1 MTIKNAGRLNGK
13 SIIVTGG
20 TSGIGAAIAR
30 AIVHEG
36 GQVLVHGINR
46 DEGAALVASLGA
58 NAVLCISDL
67 AHSDAPR
74 VIVDAAL
81 AAFGK
86 IDGLVNNAAIIER
99 SNLGAISPNGFD
111 QTIAVNTKAP
121 LFLIQAAHPHLVKT
135 KGSVLNIGSINAYAG
150 ESTLLA
156 YSMSKGALQTMTRNL
171 ANALGV
177 TGVRINLINP
187 GWILTEREDRD
198 QVARGLEVG
207 WHQKLDRSAIPLG
220 EMSTPENLAHAAIYW
235 LSDESYPFTGSVVEL
250 EQFSIIGRNPEKL

>member
-1 MTIKNAGRLNGK
+1 MSARLK
-13 SIIVTGG
+13 EKTIIVTGG

-30 AIVHEG
+30 SIVNEG
-36 GQVLVHGINR
+36 GKVLVHGINKE
-46 DEGAALVASLGA
+46 EGAALVATLGNRA
-58 NAVLCISDL
+58 ALCIADL
-67 AHSDAPR
+67 AHDSAPQ
-74 VIVDAAL
+74 VIVNAAL

-86 IDGLVNNAAIIER
+86 IDGLVNNAAIIKR
-99 SNLGAISPNGFD
+99 SNLGAITPSGFD

-207 WHQKLDRSAIPLG
+207 WHKKLDRSAIPLG
-220 EMSTPENLAHAAIYW
+220 QMSTPENLAHAAIYW

>member
-1 MTIKNAGRLNGK
+1 MSHNDRLAGK

-30 AIVHEG
+30 AVIREG

-46 DEGAALVASLGA
+46 SEGENLVNSLGSGAAL
-58 NAVLCISDL
+58 C
-67 AHSDAPR
+67 
-74 VIVDAAL
+74 IVDLIDQKAPEIIINAAL
-81 AAFGK
+81 SAFGK
-86 IDGLVNNAAIIER
+86 IDGLVNNAAAIER
-99 SNLGAISPNGFD
+99 SNLSVITPASFD
-111 QTIAVNTKAP
+111 NTIAVNTKAP
-121 LFLIQAAHPHLVKT
+121 LFLIQAAQPHLAKT
-135 KGSVLNIGSINAYAG
+135 RGSVLNIGSINAYAG

-156 YSMSKGALQTMTRNL
+156 YSISKGGLQTMTRNL

-207 WHQKLDRSAIPLG
+207 WHKNLDRTALPFG
-220 EMSTPENLAHAAIYW
+220 AMSTPENLAHAAVYW

>member
-1 MTIKNAGRLNGK
+1 MSGRVQGK

-30 AIVHEG
+30 SIVREG
-36 GQVLVHGINR
+36 GQVLIHGINKG
-46 DEGAALVASLGA
+46 EGEALVQSLGA
-58 NAVLCISDL
+58 QAALCIADL
-67 AHSDAPR
+67 ADEQAPE
-74 VIVDAAL
+74 VIVSAAL

-99 SNLGAISPNGFD
+99 SNLQAISPTGFD
-111 QTIAVNTKAP
+111 RTITVNTKAP

-135 KGSVLNIGSINAYAG
+135 KGNVLNIGSINAYAG

-177 TGVRINLINP
+177 TRVRINLINP

-207 WHQKLDRSAIPLG
+207 WHKNLDRNAIPLG
-220 EMSTPENLAHAAIYW
+220 AMSTPENLAHAAIYW

>member
-1 MTIKNAGRLNGK
+1 MSARLSGK

-30 AIVHEG
+30 SIIDEG
-36 GQVLVHGINR
+36 GQVLIHGINR
-46 DEGAALVASLGA
+46 SEGEALVQSLGSK
-58 NAVLCISDL
+58 AVLCISDL
-67 AHSDAPR
+67 ADESAPQ

-99 SNLGAISPNGFD
+99 SNLKAIDPKGFD
-111 QTIAVNTKAP
+111 HTLAINAKAP

-135 KGSVLNIGSINAYAG
+135 QGSVLNIGSINAYAG

-207 WHQKLDRSAIPLG
+207 WHQNLDRNSIPLG
-220 EMSTPENLAHAAIYW
+220 KMSTPENLAHAAIYW

>member
-1 MTIKNAGRLNGK
+1 MSGRLTGK

-20 TSGIGAAIAR
+20 TSGIGAAIAQS
-30 AIVHEG
+30 IVAEG
-36 GQVLVHGINR
+36 GQVLVHGINES
-46 DEGAALVASLGA
+46 EGRSLVTSLGSQSS
-58 NAVLCISDL
+58 LCIADL
-67 AHSDAPR
+67 ADQNAPAA
-74 VIVDAAL
+74 IVAAAL

-99 SNLGAISPNGFD
+99 SNLGAITPQGFD
-111 QTIAVNTKAP
+111 QTLSINTKAP

-207 WHQKLDRSAIPLG
+207 WHKNLDRNAIPLG
-220 EMSTPENLAHAAIYW
+220 QMSTPENLAHAAIYW

>member
-1 MTIKNAGRLNGK
+1 MSKRLEGK

-30 AIVHEG
+30 AIIQEG
-36 GQVLVHGINR
+36 GQVLVHGINES
-46 DEGAALVASLGA
+46 EGRALVTSLGPNASL
-58 NAVLCISDL
+58 CIADL
-67 AHSDAPR
+67 AHDSAPE
-74 VIVDAAL
+74 VIVAAAL

-99 SNLGAISPNGFD
+99 SNLKAITPKGFD
-111 QTIAVNTKAP
+111 QTIAINTKAP
-121 LFLIQAAHPHLVKT
+121 LFLIQAAHPHVAKT
-135 KGSVLNIGSINAYAG
+135 RGSVLNIGSINAYAG

-207 WHQKLDRSAIPLG
+207 WHKNLDRNAIPLG
-220 EMSTPENLAHAAIYW
+220 AMSTPENLAHAAIYW

>member
-1 MTIKNAGRLNGK
+1 MSKRLAGK

-30 AIVHEG
+30 AIVNEG
-36 GQVLVHGINR
+36 GQVLVHGINAA
-46 DEGAALVASLGA
+46 EGQALVSSLGTSTA
-58 NAVLCISDL
+58 LCIADL
-67 AHSDAPR
+67 AEPSAPEE
-74 VIVDAAL
+74 IVAAAL

-99 SNLGAISPNGFD
+99 SNLVAITTDGFD
-111 QTIAVNTKAP
+111 HTIAVNAKAP
-121 LFLIQAAHPHLVKT
+121 LFLIQAAHPHLKAS

-207 WHQKLDRSAIPLG
+207 WHKKLDRNAIPLG
-220 EMSTPENLAHAAIYW
+220 AMSTPENLAHAAVYW

>member
-1 MTIKNAGRLNGK
+1 MSPMNARLANK

-30 AIVHEG
+30 AIVSEG
-36 GQVLVHGINR
+36 GQVLVHGINKE
-46 DEGAALVASLGA
+46 EGEALVASLGNQA
-58 NAVLCISDL
+58 SLCIADL
-67 AHSDAPR
+67 ANNNAPE
-74 VIVDAAL
+74 VIVNAAL

-99 SNLGAISPNGFD
+99 SNLGAITPNGFD

-207 WHQKLDRSAIPLG
+207 WHKKLDRTAIPLG

>member
-1 MTIKNAGRLNGK
+1 MSSKNARLANK

-30 AIVHEG
+30 SIISEG
-36 GQVLVHGINR
+36 GQVLVHGINKV
-46 DEGAALVASLGA
+46 EGEALVASLGERA
-58 NAVLCISDL
+58 SLCIADL
-67 AHSDAPR
+67 AHDDAPQ
-74 VIVDAAL
+74 VIVNAAL

-99 SNLGAISPNGFD
+99 SNLGAITPNGFD

-135 KGSVLNIGSINAYAG
+135 KGAVLNIGSINAYAG

-207 WHQKLDRSAIPLG
+207 WHKKLDRTAIPLG

>member
-1 MTIKNAGRLNGK
+1 MSKRLEGK

-30 AIVHEG
+30 SIIHEG
-36 GQVLVHGINR
+36 GQVLVHGINES
-46 DEGAALVASLGA
+46 EGRALVNSLGA
-58 NAVLCISDL
+58 QSSLCIADL
-67 AHSDAPR
+67 AEEGAPEM
-74 VIVDAAL
+74 IVAAAL
-81 AAFGK
+81 SAFGK

-99 SNLGAISPNGFD
+99 SNLKAITSTSFD
-111 QTIAVNTKAP
+111 QTMTVNTKAP
-121 LFLIQAAHPHLVKT
+121 LFLIQAAHPYLVKT

-207 WHQKLDRSAIPLG
+207 WHKNLDRNAIPMG
-220 EMSTPENLAHAAIYW
+220 EMSTPENLAHAAVYW
-235 LSDESYPFTGSVVEL
+235 LSNESYPFTGSVVEL

>member
-1 MTIKNAGRLNGK
+1 MSARLK
-13 SIIVTGG
+13 EKTIIVTGG

-30 AIVHEG
+30 SIVNEG
-36 GQVLVHGINR
+36 GEVLVHGINKE
-46 DEGAALVASLGA
+46 EGAALVATLGNRA
-58 NAVLCISDL
+58 ALCIADL
-67 AHSDAPR
+67 AHDDAPE
-74 VIVDAAL
+74 VIVNAAL

-99 SNLGAISPNGFD
+99 SNLGAITPKGFD
-111 QTIAVNTKAP
+111 QTLAVNTKAP

-198 QVARGLEVG
+198 QVARGLEEG
-207 WHQKLDRSAIPLG
+207 WHKKLDRSAIPLG
-220 EMSTPENLAHAAIYW
+220 QMSTPENLAHAAIYW

>member
-1 MTIKNAGRLNGK
+1 MSSRLSGK

-30 AIVHEG
+30 SIVDEG

-46 DEGAALVASLGA
+46 SEGEALVQSLGS

-67 AHSDAPR
+67 ADEAAPQA
-74 VIVDAAL
+74 IVDAAL

-99 SNLGAISPNGFD
+99 SNLKAIDPKGFD
-111 QTIAVNTKAP
+111 HTLAINAKAP

-135 KGSVLNIGSINAYAG
+135 QGSVLNIGSINAYAG

-207 WHQKLDRSAIPLG
+207 WHQNLDRNSIPLG
-220 EMSTPENLAHAAIYW
+220 KMSTPENLAHAAIYW

>member
-1 MTIKNAGRLNGK
+1 MSSRLSGK

-30 AIVHEG
+30 SIIDEG
-36 GQVLVHGINR
+36 GRVLVHGINR
-46 DEGAALVASLGA
+46 SEGEVLVQSLGS

-67 AHSDAPR
+67 ADEAAPQ
-74 VIVDAAL
+74 VIVNAAL

-99 SNLGAISPNGFD
+99 SNLKAIDPKGFD
-111 QTIAVNTKAP
+111 HTLAINAKAP

-135 KGSVLNIGSINAYAG
+135 QGSVLNIGSINAYAG

-156 YSMSKGALQTMTRNL
+156 YSVSKGALQTMTRNL

-207 WHQKLDRSAIPLG
+207 WHQNLDRNSIPLG
-220 EMSTPENLAHAAIYW
+220 KMSTPENLAHAAIYW

>member
-1 MTIKNAGRLNGK
+1 MSGRLHGK
-13 SIIVTGG
+13 SVIVTGG

-30 AIVHEG
+30 AIVREG
-36 GQVLVHGINR
+36 GQVLVHGINKN
-46 DEGAALVASLGA
+46 EGEALVQSLGA
-58 NAVLCISDL
+58 QAALCIADL
-67 AHSDAPR
+67 ADERAPE
-74 VIVDAAL
+74 VIIAAAL

-99 SNLGAISPNGFD
+99 SNVKAISPMGFD
-111 QTIAVNTKAP
+111 HTIAINAKAP

-177 TGVRINLINP
+177 SGVRINLINP

-207 WHQKLDRSAIPLG
+207 WHKTLDRNAIPLG
-220 EMSTPENLAHAAIYW
+220 QMSTPENLAHAAIYW

>member
-1 MTIKNAGRLNGK
+1 MSKRLEGK

-30 AIVHEG
+30 AIIQEG
-36 GQVLVHGINR
+36 GQVLVHGINES
-46 DEGAALVASLGA
+46 EGRALVTSLGPNASL
-58 NAVLCISDL
+58 CIADL
-67 AHSDAPR
+67 AHEGAPE
-74 VIVDAAL
+74 VIVAAAL

-99 SNLGAISPNGFD
+99 SNLKAITPEGFD
-111 QTIAVNTKAP
+111 QTIAINTKAP
-121 LFLIQAAHPHLVKT
+121 LFLIQSAHPHLAKS

-207 WHQKLDRSAIPLG
+207 WHKNLDRNAIPLG
-220 EMSTPENLAHAAIYW
+220 AMSTPENLAHAAIYW

>member
-1 MTIKNAGRLNGK
+1 
-13 SIIVTGG
+13 TGG

-30 AIVHEG
+30 AIIQEG
-36 GQVLVHGINR
+36 GQVLVHGINES
-46 DEGAALVASLGA
+46 EGRALVTSLGPNASL
-58 NAVLCISDL
+58 CIADL
-67 AHSDAPR
+67 AHDSAPE
-74 VIVDAAL
+74 VIVAAAL

-99 SNLGAISPNGFD
+99 SNLKAITPKGFD
-111 QTIAVNTKAP
+111 QTIAINTKAP
-121 LFLIQAAHPHLVKT
+121 LFLIQAAHPHVAKT
-135 KGSVLNIGSINAYAG
+135 RGSVLNIGSINAYAG

-207 WHQKLDRSAIPLG
+207 WHTNLDRNAIPLG
-220 EMSTPENLAHAAIYW
+220 AMSTPENLAHAAIYW

>member
-1 MTIKNAGRLNGK
+1 MSKRLEGK

-30 AIVHEG
+30 AIIEEG
-36 GQVLVHGINR
+36 GQVLAHGINES
-46 DEGAALVASLGA
+46 EGRALVTSLGP
-58 NAVLCISDL
+58 NASHD
-67 AHSDAPR
+67 SAPE
-74 VIVDAAL
+74 VIVAAAL

-99 SNLGAISPNGFD
+99 SNLKAITPKGFD
-111 QTIAVNTKAP
+111 QTIAINTKAP
-121 LFLIQAAHPHLVKT
+121 LFLIQAAHPHLAKS

-207 WHQKLDRSAIPLG
+207 WHKNLDRNAIPLG
-220 EMSTPENLAHAAIYW
+220 AMSTPENLAYAAIYW

>member
-1 MTIKNAGRLNGK
+1 MSKRLEGK

-30 AIVHEG
+30 AIVKEG
-36 GQVLVHGINR
+36 GQVLVHGINES
-46 DEGAALVASLGA
+46 EGHALVASLGPYA
-58 NAVLCISDL
+58 SLCIADL
-67 AHSDAPR
+67 EHEGSPE
-74 VIVDAAL
+74 VIVAAAL

-86 IDGLVNNAAIIER
+86 IDGLVNNAATIER
-99 SNLGAISPNGFD
+99 SNLKAITPAGFD
-111 QTIAVNTKAP
+111 NTIAVNTKAP

-156 YSMSKGALQTMTRNL
+156 YSMSKGSLQTMTRNL

-207 WHQKLDRSAIPLG
+207 WHKNLDRNAIPLG
-220 EMSTPENLAHAAIYW
+220 AMSTPENLAYAAIYW

>member
-1 MTIKNAGRLNGK
+1 MSGRLHGK
-13 SIIVTGG
+13 SVIVTGG

-30 AIVHEG
+30 AIVREG
-36 GQVLVHGINR
+36 GQVLVHGINKE
-46 DEGAALVASLGA
+46 DGEALVQSLGA
-58 NAVLCISDL
+58 QATLCIADL
-67 AHSDAPR
+67 ADEKAPE
-74 VIVDAAL
+74 VIIAAAL

-99 SNLGAISPNGFD
+99 SNLKAIAPTGFD
-111 QTIAVNTKAP
+111 HTMAVNTKAP

-207 WHQKLDRSAIPLG
+207 WHKTLDRNAIPLG
-220 EMSTPENLAHAAIYW
+220 QMSTPENLAHAAIYW

>member
-1 MTIKNAGRLNGK
+1 MSKRLEGK

-20 TSGIGAAIAR
+20 TSGIGAAIAH
-30 AIVHEG
+30 AIIKEG
-36 GQVLVHGINR
+36 GQVLVHGINES
-46 DEGAALVASLGA
+46 EGRALVTSLGPNASLCIADLVHDGA
-58 NAVLCISDL
+58 
-67 AHSDAPR
+67 PE
-74 VIVDAAL
+74 VIVAAAL

-99 SNLGAISPNGFD
+99 SNLKAITPKGFD
-111 QTIAVNTKAP
+111 QTIAINTKAP
-121 LFLIQAAHPHLVKT
+121 LFLIQAAHPHLAKT
-135 KGSVLNIGSINAYAG
+135 RGSVLNIGSINAYAG

-207 WHQKLDRSAIPLG
+207 WHKNLDRNAIPLG
-220 EMSTPENLAHAAIYW
+220 AMSTPENLAHAAIYW

>member
-1 MTIKNAGRLNGK
+1 MSSRLSGK

-30 AIVHEG
+30 SIVDEG
-36 GQVLVHGINR
+36 GQVLIHGINR
-46 DEGAALVASLGA
+46 SDGEALVQSLGSK
-58 NAVLCISDL
+58 AVLCISDL
-67 AHSDAPR
+67 ADESAPQ

-99 SNLGAISPNGFD
+99 SNLKAIDPKGFD
-111 QTIAVNTKAP
+111 HTLAINAKAP

-135 KGSVLNIGSINAYAG
+135 QGSVLNIGSINAYAG

-207 WHQKLDRSAIPLG
+207 WHQNLDRNSIPLG
-220 EMSTPENLAHAAIYW
+220 KMSTPENLAHAAIYW

>member
-1 MTIKNAGRLNGK
+1 MTNSARLSGK

-30 AIVHEG
+30 SIIEEG
-36 GQVLVHGINR
+36 GQVLVHGINES
-46 DEGAALVASLGA
+46 EGQSLVSILGA
-58 NAVLCISDL
+58 NASLCIADL
-67 AHSDAPR
+67 AHNDAPAK
-74 VIVDAAL
+74 IISAAL
-81 AAFGK
+81 KAFGK
-86 IDGLVNNAAIIER
+86 IDGLVNNAATIER
-99 SNLGAISPNGFD
+99 SNLSAISPEEFD
-111 QTIAVNTKAP
+111 HTIAVNTKAP
-121 LFLIQAAHPHLVKT
+121 LFLIQEAHPHLVKT

-207 WHQKLDRSAIPLG
+207 WHKKLDRNAIPLG
-220 EMSTPENLAHAAIYW
+220 QMSTPENLAHAAIYW

>member
-1 MTIKNAGRLNGK
+1 MSSRLSGK

-30 AIVHEG
+30 SIIDEG
-36 GQVLVHGINR
+36 GRVLVHGINR
-46 DEGAALVASLGA
+46 SEGEVLVQSLGS

-67 AHSDAPR
+67 ADEAAPQ
-74 VIVDAAL
+74 VIVNAAL

-99 SNLGAISPNGFD
+99 SNLKAIDPKGFD
-111 QTIAVNTKAP
+111 HTLAINAKAP

-135 KGSVLNIGSINAYAG
+135 QGSVLNIGSINAYAG

-207 WHQKLDRSAIPLG
+207 WHQNLDRNSIPLG
-220 EMSTPENLAHAAIYW
+220 KMSTPENLAHAAIYW

>member
-1 MTIKNAGRLNGK
+1 MSGRLHGK
-13 SIIVTGG
+13 SVIVTGG

-30 AIVHEG
+30 SIVREG
-36 GQVLVHGINR
+36 GQVLVHGINKS
-46 DEGAALVASLGA
+46 EGEALVQSIGAQAAL
-58 NAVLCISDL
+58 CIADL
-67 AHSDAPR
+67 ADERAPET
-74 VIVDAAL
+74 IVSAAL

-99 SNLGAISPNGFD
+99 SNLQAISPAGFD
-111 QTIAVNTKAP
+111 HTMAVNTKAP

-207 WHQKLDRSAIPLG
+207 WHKNLDRNAIPLG

-250 EQFSIIGRNPEKL
+250 EQFSVIGRNPEKL

>member
-1 MTIKNAGRLNGK
+1 MSSRLSGK

-30 AIVHEG
+30 SIIDEG

-46 DEGAALVASLGA
+46 SEGEALVQSLGS

-67 AHSDAPR
+67 ADESAPQ

-99 SNLGAISPNGFD
+99 SNLKAIDPKGFD
-111 QTIAVNTKAP
+111 HTLAINAKAP

-135 KGSVLNIGSINAYAG
+135 QGSVLNIGSINAYAG

-207 WHQKLDRSAIPLG
+207 WHQNLDRNSIPLG
-220 EMSTPENLAHAAIYW
+220 KMSTPENLAHAAIYW

>member
-1 MTIKNAGRLNGK
+1 MTGNGRLSSK

-36 GQVLVHGINR
+36 GEVLVHGINAS
-46 DEGAALVASLGA
+46 EGNTLVQSLGSKASLFLA
-58 NAVLCISDL
+58 DL
-67 AHSDAPR
+67 SEADAPR
-74 VIVDAAL
+74 RIVDAAL

-86 IDGLVNNAAIIER
+86 IDGLVNNAAVIER
-99 SNLGAISPNGFD
+99 SNLSNLSDTGFD
-111 QTIAVNTKAP
+111 RTIAVNTKAP
-121 LFLIQAAHPHLVKT
+121 LFLIQQAHPHLVKT
-135 KGSVLNIGSINAYAG
+135 RGSVLNIGSINAYAG

-207 WHQKLDRSAIPLG
+207 WHKNLDRSAIPLG

>member
-1 MTIKNAGRLNGK
+1 MSKRLDGK
-13 SIIVTGG
+13 AIIVTGG

-30 AIVHEG
+30 AIVAEG
-36 GQVLVHGINR
+36 GQVLVHGINKS
-46 DEGAALVASLGA
+46 EGETLVASLGA
-58 NAVLCISDL
+58 NAALCIADL
-67 AHSDAPR
+67 ADQNAPE
-74 VIVDAAL
+74 VIIAAAL
-81 AAFGK
+81 KAFGK
-86 IDGLVNNAAIIER
+86 IDGLVNNAAVIER
-99 SNLGAISPNGFD
+99 SNLKAISPEGFD
-111 QTIAVNTKAP
+111 HTLSINAKAP
-121 LFLIQAAHPHLVKT
+121 LFLIQAAHPHLEKT
-135 KGSVLNIGSINAYAG
+135 SGSVLNIGSINAYAG

-207 WHQKLDRSAIPLG
+207 WHKNLDRTAIPLG
-220 EMSTPENLAHAAIYW
+220 AMSTPENLAHAAIYW

>member
-1 MTIKNAGRLNGK
+1 MSKRLERK

-30 AIVHEG
+30 AIIQEG
-36 GQVLVHGINR
+36 GQVLVHGINES
-46 DEGAALVASLGA
+46 EGRALVTSLGPNASL
-58 NAVLCISDL
+58 CIADL
-67 AHSDAPR
+67 AHDSAPE
-74 VIVDAAL
+74 VIVAAAL

-99 SNLGAISPNGFD
+99 SNLKAITPKGFD
-111 QTIAVNTKAP
+111 QTIAINTKAP
-121 LFLIQAAHPHLVKT
+121 LFLIQAAHPHLAKT
-135 KGSVLNIGSINAYAG
+135 RGSVLNIGSINAYAG

-207 WHQKLDRSAIPLG
+207 WHKNLDRNAIPLG
-220 EMSTPENLAHAAIYW
+220 AMSTPENLAHAAIYW